1 MAGKKISELTALG
14 SVFADT
20 DLFEVSDES
29 GGNYTS
35 KKVTGAYMKNT
46 FGLVTGEGGTSMWRI
61 GRDTSTLG
69 YTRIIAAQD
78 VQAGVLSVNAN
89 PTEEP
94 TYISTTV
101 TLDHTS
107 RGGWLQRHFCG
118 TANSEYSLEYF
129 TAGSGARTAN
139 KRILIDEDSTA
150 GTYGINFYSPGD
162 IVLDADGSVGI
173 GTASPTHDVEI
184 NKATGD
190 GEGSAVILAIG
201 RNTSTL
207 GFTRIIAAQDVQAGV
222 FSVNANPTEEPTY
235 ISSTVTLDNTGRG
248 GWLQRHFCGAS
259 NSEYSLE
266 FFSAGAGNRTAS
278 KRLYIDEDSTAGT
291 YGITLDTPGNIFLD
305 PTGYVSIPK
314 RKIALSGDTAGAH
327 DGDVVYFGTGS
338 STLGLIYHYKSDGSW
353 EVVNADAVSTSD
365 GLLAVALGEDPDV
378 DGMLLRGM
386 VTVNHDP
393 GARGDVLYV
402 QSDNAGT
409 PGHATA
415 TAPSASGDCV
425 RIVGYQVNSASDGE
439 IWFNPDNTFIELS

>member
-1 MAGKKISELTALG
+1 MAGKKLSQLSALG

-20 DLFEVSDES
+20 DLFEVSDNAGEAGYS
-29 GGNYTS
+29 S
-35 KKVTGAYMKNT
+35 KSITGAYMKNT

-107 RGGWLQRHFCG
+107 RGGWMHRMFCG
-118 TANSEYSLEYF
+118 TTNSEYSLEYF
-129 TAGSGARTAN
+129 TAGSGARTPN
-139 KRILIDEDSTA
+139 KRIFIDEDSTA

-162 IVLDADGSVGI
+162 IVFDADGSVGI

-190 GEGSAVILAIG
+190 GEGSTVTFAIG

-207 GFTRIIAAQDVQAGV
+207 GFTRIIAAQDAQAGI

-235 ISSTVTLDNTGRG
+235 ISTTMTLDNTSRA
-248 GWLQRHFCGAS
+248 GWASRMFCGAS

-291 YGITLDTPGNIFLD
+291 YGITLDTPGNIFLE
-305 PTGYVSIPK
+305 PTGYVSIPN
-314 RKIALSGDTAGAH
+314 RKIAKSGSTDGAYN
-327 DGDVVYFGTGS
+327 GDVVYFGTGS
-338 STLGLIYHYKSDGSW
+338 SVVGKIYHYKSDGSW
-353 EVVNADAVSTSD
+353 ELADANTVANCD
-365 GLLAVALGEDPDV
+365 GLLGVAIGTDPDV

-386 VTVNHDP
+386 VTLVDIQGNETV
-393 GARGDVLYV
+393 GDVLYL
-402 QSDNAGT
+402 SESATGEADCAAPAG
-409 PGHATA
+409 
-415 TAPSASGDCV
+415 SGEVV
-425 RIVGYQVNSASDGE
+425 RVIGYCLSTDDE